1 MLDSTRRLLE
11 EWGADL
17 VADVLAALASGNNV
31 ASGTLYNS
39 LRHEVRESIDELA
52 VAVVEEDYGKFLD
65 KGRRP
70 GKQPPLDRIREWC
83 RLRGIPERAAYPIA
97 RKIGRFGTRPTN
109 YFSGPLSVRLALLD
123 QELPVALRDDILAM
137 VVELAASSNE

>member
-1 MLDSTRRLLE
+1 MLDNARRLLD

-31 ASGTLYNS
+31 ASGRLYNS

-137 VVELAASSNE
+137 VAELAASNE

>member
-1 MLDSTRRLLE
+1 MLDNARRLLD

-31 ASGTLYNS
+31 ASGRLYGS

-137 VVELAASSNE
+137 VAELAASNE